1 MTTLTYKN
9 WSLVPSFNVVDQ
21 EIFGQGVKALSL
33 AYGIPE
39 SSVFYLLNN
48 GWKQSLQD
56 SFAGPRA
63 KAIAD
68 GESDETVANVVET
81 SVSKRIAS
89 IKSGMVAS
97 NGGRDPLVATAKD
110 MIEVE
115 ARKKK
120 MKLPKGEALTTLV
133 KAYIDANFDKVKA
146 EAAKRAKM
154 RKAET
159 ISIADLGIALK

>member
-9 WSLVPSFNVVDQ
+9 WSLHARFNDVVTQ
-21 EIFGQGVKALSL
+21 EVFNGAAHALAV
-33 AYGIPE
+33 AYGVPE

-68 GESDETVANVVET
+68 GESDETIANVVET
-81 SVSKRIAS
+81 SVLKRIDS
-89 IKSGMVAS
+89 IRAGMVAS
-97 NGGRDPLVATAKD
+97 NGGRDPLVSTAKD
-110 MIEVE
+110 MIEIE

-120 MKLPKGEALTTLV
+120 MKLPKGEALTALV
-133 KAYIDANFDKVKA
+133 KAYIEKNFDKVKA

-159 ISIADLGIALK
+159 ISIGDLL